1 MAGIAF
7 RTITQDD
14 LKEET
19 LANLNALLLDIVNE
33 INRLSGV
40 SGTIQL
46 HADLDLQGHR
56 ILNSPSIPRSSS
68 GG

>member
-33 INRLSGV
+33 INRLAGV